1 MIIEECKDVGR
12 LKQLKDTVS
21 NQIKR
26 VEEKGE
32 KSQLTLDELR
42 QEKQKIEMQLLTL
55 ELNAL

>member
-1 MIIEECKDVGR
+1 MIIEECKDV
-12 LKQLKDTVS
+12 LKLKKLKETIAS
-21 NQIKR
+21 QIKR

-55 ELNAL
+55 ELSEL